1 MNRLKFTSIA
11 CGLLI
16 LACDA
21 PVTAPS
27 RPEPSF
33 SVNNNSGPFRF
44 VDLNTNN
51 DVVGEVSTEVRGL
64 YHMNL
69 VTGNS
74 QGVVS
79 NPSVLWTTSNPQV
92 ATVTAAKGRA
102 LVRMIAPGYATIR
115 ASLGTAQATALFH
128 VFGSAH
134 HFVVSTSNQGPAIGS
149 TITVNAQVV
158 DALNQVLNAGGRTVT
173 WGSTNGGTF
182 TAPTSTT
189 NANGVATVSFKVGT
203 NTSTPHVL
211 SATDDAGLTGASAA
225 VMPQAGAPASVQLE
239 LVATQFLTGVTVP
252 VFATVRDAYGNPAPG
267 VSVTWT
273 WTGALTSTG
282 PNPGLTDD
290 DGRVLGAFQTT
301 GTPGT
306 FKVTAKAGAAIGSS
320 PNFSTIILP

>member
-1 MNRLKFTSIA
+1 MNRLKTTVLVSVLFM
-11 CGLLI
+11 

-33 SVNNNSGPFRF
+33 SVNSSSGPFRF
-44 VDLNTNN
+44 VDLNTSN
-51 DVVGEVSTEVRGL
+51 DVVGEVTTEVRGL

-74 QGVVS
+74 KGVVS
-79 NPSVLWTTSNPQV
+79 NPAVLWTSSNPLV
-92 ATVTAAKGRA
+92 ATVTASKGRA

-115 ASLGTAQATALFH
+115 ASLGNAQATALFH
-128 VFGSAH
+128 VFGPAH
-134 HFVVSTSNQGPAIGS
+134 HFVVSPSSQNPAIGS
-149 TITVNAQVV
+149 AIVVSAQVV
-158 DALNQVLNAGGRTVT
+158 DALGQPLNAGGRTVT
-173 WGSTNGGTF
+173 WSSTNGGTF
-182 TAPTSTT
+182 AAPTSAT
-189 NANGVATVSFKVGT
+189 NANGVATVGFTVGT

-211 SATDDAGLTGASAA
+211 VAADDAGVTGASAA
-225 VMPQAGAPASVQLE
+225 VAPQAGAPASVQLE
-239 LVATQFLTGVTVP
+239 LVATQFPVGVAVP
-252 VFATVRDAYGNPAPG
+252 VFATVRDAYGNPTPG

-273 WTGALTSTG
+273 WTGALTSSG

-290 DGRVLGAFQTT
+290 NGRVLGAFQTT

-306 FKVTAKAGAAIGSS
+306 FKVTATAGAALGST